1 MFSENAFFSVLWFCQ
16 WSLNASRVCCRQDNL
31 RQDAG
36 LLQHD
41 AAVFF
46 LQIASL
52 PKENGA
58 RGRTVVITQGA
69 LPTVVASQGKVSSCS
84 YDEFNLAFSTCILD
98 LYLKGLLC
106 CYMAATQQ

>member
-1 MFSENAFFSVLWFCQ
+1 M
-16 WSLNASRVCCRQDNL
+16 CCRHDNV

-84 YDEFNLAFSTCILD
+84 YDEFNLAFSMCMLD

-106 CYMAATQQ
+106 WYVAATQQ